1 MIELDWVLHLSL
13 GGPITK
19 TSKWFGWPYGF
30 QSPGLVFIAFA

>member
-19 TSKWFGWPYGF
+19 H
-30 QSPGLVFIAFA
+30 QNGLVGLMDFKVPG